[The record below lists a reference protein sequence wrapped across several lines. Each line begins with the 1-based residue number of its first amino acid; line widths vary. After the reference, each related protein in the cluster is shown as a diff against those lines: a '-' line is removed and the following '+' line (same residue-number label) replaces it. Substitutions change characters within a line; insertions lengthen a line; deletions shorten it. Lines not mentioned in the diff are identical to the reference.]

1 METMFYLWKR
11 FKVSEF
17 PKKVFS
23 KLEPVVLAMGFGI
36 LHFGEFWREI
46 DDMDGQDG
54 SKVVSSLLFL
64 LRITVYPLERNI
76 VLPLET

>member
-1 METMFYLWKR
+1 MKSFITLSVVKPMETMFYLWKR

-36 LHFGEFWREI
+36 LHFGEFL
-46 DDMDGQDG
+46 G
-54 SKVVSSLLFL
+54 
-64 LRITVYPLERNI
+64 
-76 VLPLET
+76 